1 MLRGDPKGELR
12 PTMSLTQRE
21 LEPLTP
27 RCRPQLTWT
36 DGAGSHAME
45 LGERRTAGSA
55 VHCELVVADKAVSR
69 IHFELD
75 PQPDGLWVRDLGS
88 RNGTYV
94 NGVKVTEARVPAGT
108 VIRVGTTDMAVAY
121 GNPEPIVPVAA
132 GELTSFGT
140 LHGCSASMR
149 AVFSSLSELAKSESS
164 IIIEGEA
171 GTGKKA
177 LARAVHDASSR
188 VGSPFIV
195 VECAALPKDPTEL
208 ADTLE
213 ETLASA
219 EGGTLVLD
227 APAELPLAVQRE
239 LTPPLDAKAFR
250 VIVTTQRDLRR
261 LVNQGAFRES
271 LYFRLAGATVRV
283 PPLRERTADLVPLF
297 EHFLAM
303 TQHADRATPQVLADL
318 ERLPWM
324 GNVRELHLY
333 AERLSSGDLARAV
346 ATAALDAADYDDFRR
361 ARSAEGAL
369 GTMETPTI
377 PSIVGGEPAAARAD
391 LGRMLPI
398 ALEPWF
404 LVGFKEFRE
413 TWIDLG
419 EREYLRRL
427 MLRTSRSSSAASREA
442 GLERTYLYRLIKK
455 HGV

>member
-1 MLRGDPKGELR
+1 
-12 PTMSLTQRE
+12 MSLTHREHRE
-21 LEPLTP
+21 LEPPTP
-27 RCRPQLTWT
+27 RSRPQLTWT
-36 DGAGSHAME
+36 DGAGSHAIE
-45 LGERRTAGSA
+45 LGETRTAGSA

-108 VIRVGTTDMAVAY
+108 VIRVGTTDMTVAY
-121 GNPEPIVPVAA
+121 GNPEPIAA
-132 GELTSFGT
+132 PDASAAATTFGA
-140 LHGCSASMR
+140 LHGYSASMR
-149 AVFSSLSELAKSESS
+149 AIFVSLAELGKTQDSSL
-164 IIIEGEA
+164 IIEGEP

-188 VGSPFIV
+188 AGSPFVV

-213 ETLASA
+213 ETLAGA

-227 APAELPLAVQRE
+227 APSELPLAVQRE

-271 LYFRLAGATVRV
+271 LYFRVAGATIRV

-297 EHFLAM
+297 EQFLGE
-303 TQHADRATPQVLADL
+303 HVGLATPQVLADL

-324 GNVRELHLY
+324 GNVRELRLY
-333 AERLSSGDLARAV
+333 AERLASGDTAHA

-361 ARSAEGAL
+361 VRSAEGAL
-369 GTMETPTI
+369 GTMETQTA
-377 PSIVGGEPAAARAD
+377 PSILREPAAAD

-413 TWIDLG
+413 NWIDLG

-427 MLRTSRSSSAASREA
+427 MLRTNRSSSTASREA

-455 HGV
+455 HGI